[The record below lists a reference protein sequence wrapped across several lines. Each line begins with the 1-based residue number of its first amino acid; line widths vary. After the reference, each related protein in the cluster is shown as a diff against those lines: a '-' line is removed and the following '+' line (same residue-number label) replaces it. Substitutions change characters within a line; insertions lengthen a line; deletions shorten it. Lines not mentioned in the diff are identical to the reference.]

1 MKKSIDVQ
9 GYPIGIKGIEKEN
22 YISLTD
28 IARFKN
34 PEAPADV
41 VKNWMRTR
49 ATIDFLGLWEE
60 LNNPNV
66 NVVEID
72 QFKYHYSKGG
82 NKYVQ
87 FYSVYVGSR
96 NYQ

>member
-9 GYPIGIKGIEKEN
+9 GYQVGLKGINKEN

-28 IARFKN
+28 IARYKN
-34 PEAPADV
+34 ADAPADV
-41 VKNWMRTR
+41 VKNWMRSR

-66 NVVEID
+66 NVVESTSLKIRRAPMPLRCLP
-72 QFKYHYSKGG
+72 KNG
-82 NKYVQ
+82 
-87 FYSVYVGSR
+87 
-96 NYQ
+96 